1 MASIYIVNHT
11 ISGMYPENWSSY
23 HRTEEEAQEAFAECV
38 ASASEDPNLIELI
51 LLNTETLD
59 ATTIRGW
66 EGTCEDLEDE
76 GPEDGET
83 GFEDEDDWIV
93 EGRPEGGE

>member
-11 ISGMYPENWSSY
+11 ISGMYPENWTSY
-23 HRTEEEAQEAFAECV
+23 HHTESEASDAYDECV
-38 ASASEDPNLIELI
+38 ASASEDPNLIALI
-51 LLNTETLD
+51 RLDTETLEAVTLRD
-59 ATTIRGW
+59 W

-83 GFEDEDDWIV
+83 GFEDEDDGIV
-93 EGRPEGGE
+93 EGSP

>member
-11 ISGMYPENWSSY
+11 ISGMYPENWTSY
-23 HRTEEEAQEAFAECV
+23 YRTEEEASDGFDECV

-51 LLNTETLD
+51 RLDTETLD

-76 GPEDGET
+76 DPEDGEA
-83 GFEDEDDWIV
+83 GFEDEDEGIV
-93 EGRPEGGE
+93 EGSP

>member
-23 HRTEEEAQEAFAECV
+23 YRTEEEASDGFDECV

-51 LLNTETLD
+51 RLDTETLD
-59 ATTIRGW
+59 AVTIKTW

-76 GPEDGET
+76 DGDY
-83 GFEDEDDWIV
+83 GDEDEDDGIC
-93 EGRPEGGE
+93 EGSP